1 MGNSR
6 RPARIPRLPLL
17 ALLGLLLFCTGG
29 CAMLPFA
36 LTGASFAVPPAASL
50 AMSGAK
56 AAHKVGFVATD
67 ERDPNTIMRDNML
80 ALKGQSALLNGQGAR
95 DVHVYAY
102 TGDIFAVGL
111 VDSVEE
117 RDQIIRTLRGVRGV
131 DEVKGLIRL
140 RGEPKI
146 YARMSDT
153 ALQNYVRMSVGGHLL
168 HKNGQVE
175 IDAVNGEL
183 CIMGVVGTHAEALD
197 LIQYVE
203 SITGAR
209 ANSLLAIRDEYA
221 AQQPDTNRRYL
232 LATSEEV
239 RDPYA
244 SATMAGQSG
253 QPGQSGQAGQ
263 SGQPGLSALPGLANV
278 ANMGGLVGP
287 RLTLPVSPVAYPRA
301 ALTAPPTNDEHPAL
315 RTAWNK
321 TRLRLGE
328 RITAMAKREK
338 SELARSELL
347 ALAGHITTDR
357 DLSITDRLSVAAAQ
371 ARDPHAKHAINT
383 LLSAY

>member
-221 AQQPDTNRRYL
+221 AQLPDTNRRYL

-244 SATMAGQSG
+244 SATMAGQ
-253 QPGQSGQAGQ
+253 P
-263 SGQPGLSALPGLANV
+263 GQPGLSALPGLANV
-278 ANMGGLVGP
+278 GGLVGP

-301 ALTAPPTNDEHPAL
+301 ALTAPPIHDEHPAL